1 MLIDPK
7 LLDLNLN
14 NGTPN
19 CHQLRALGEPW
30 PPISGWRKRILVRE
44 VSQEQIDVFLKCV
57 GTKKER
63 RQNVL
68 PLIKALG
75 IKTYVSDE
83 MNKRKARKPRKERKP
98 REREQDPRSDDFLWS
113 FAWRSLRMKAFQR
126 YGNKCQ
132 CCGASPATGAV
143 LNVDHVKPRKTHPEL
158 ALDLENLQIL
168 CHECNHGKANRTV
181 DWRTP
186 PL

>member
-7 LLDLNLN
+7 LLDSNLT
-14 NGTPN
+14 NGAPN

-30 PPISGWRKRILVRE
+30 PPISGWRKRILARE

-63 RQNVL
+63 RKNVL
-68 PLIKALG
+68 PLIKSLG
-75 IKTYVSDE
+75 IKTYVSEE
-83 MNKRKARKPRKERKP
+83 MKSKSMARKEERRAKRKAERI
-98 REREQDPRSDDFLWS
+98 QDPRSDDFLWS
-113 FAWRSLRMKAFQR
+113 FAWRALRMKAFAR

-168 CHECNHGKANRTV
+168 CHECNHGKANRTI
-181 DWRTP
+181 DWRS
-186 PL
+186 